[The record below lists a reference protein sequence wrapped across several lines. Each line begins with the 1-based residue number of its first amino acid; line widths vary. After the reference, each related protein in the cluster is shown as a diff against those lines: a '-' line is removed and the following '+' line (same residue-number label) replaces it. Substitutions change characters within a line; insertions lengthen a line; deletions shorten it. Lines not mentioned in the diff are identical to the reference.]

1 MPDVTESGSLAGSV
15 EGPAGSGP
23 DVTTKS
29 EACELAPAAREVGC
43 LHSTT
48 TASQATGS
56 DRLESG
62 VVASMSS
69 VRHEAWSSEGRV
81 GVQENL
87 FSLQRSEGQVESS
100 SRGRKLIPMAEDLAI
115 AGLVPLS
122 SVDWPDHLVATVFC
136 QGCPWRCPY
145 CQNAAILDPRTPGIL
160 PWLDVEELLV
170 RRRGL
175 LDGVVFTGGEA
186 LRQAA
191 IVPAM
196 ERVREFG
203 LGVGLHTAGAYPH
216 RLAEVLDLVDWVGLD
231 IKAEPGDYREA
242 AGFAAGMKAW
252 DSLKLVL
259 AEARARGGVGCTA
272 DYVGTVD
279 LAGPAAAD
287 VAGAGIEA
295 IDNAGATAA
304 RPFTYEI
311 RLTVFPG
318 APAERNFSSFLA
330 RLREVGVEHFALQEA
345 RTQGAD
351 EIFQAMAQRWDKVR
365 WRSRFEEMVAE
376 ARVAGFTTVEVR

>member
-1 MPDVTESGSLAGSV
+1 MSDSA
-15 EGPAGSGP
+15 
-23 DVTTKS
+23 
-29 EACELAPAAREVGC
+29 
-43 LHSTT
+43 T
-48 TASQATGS
+48 TAGAGPVR
-56 DRLESG
+56 DG
-62 VVASMSS
+62 ACVAPWL
-69 VRHEAWSSEGRV
+69 R
-81 GVQENL
+81 
-87 FSLQRSEGQVESS
+87 
-100 SRGRKLIPMAEDLAI
+100 PDDLAI

-160 PWLDVEELLV
+160 PWPDVEELLV

-196 ERVREFG
+196 ERVRELG

-216 RLAEVLDLVDWVGLD
+216 RLAEVLELVDWVGLD

-252 DSLKLVL
+252 DSLELVL
-259 AEARARGGVGCTA
+259 AEARARGGSAASTAADDVGAARVT
-272 DYVGTVD
+272 GGVD
-279 LAGPAAAD
+279 AGAAGLAGPAAAD
-287 VAGAGIEA
+287 VGIGA
-295 IDNAGATAA
+295 IDNTAA
-304 RPFTYEI
+304 RLRPFAYEI

-330 RLREVGVEHFALQEA
+330 RLRAVGVEHFALQEA
-345 RTQGAD
+345 RTQGTD
-351 EIFQAMAQRWDKVR
+351 EIFQAMAERWDKAR
-365 WRSRFEEMVAE
+365 WRSRFEEMAGQ
-376 ARVAGFTTVEVR
+376 ARTAGFTTVEVR

>member
-1 MPDVTESGSLAGSV
+1 MSDVTESGSLAGSV

-23 DVTTKS
+23 DVTTTKS
-29 EACELAPAAREVGC
+29 EACELAPAAGGVGC
-43 LHSTT
+43 LRRTT

-62 VVASMSS
+62 VAAPMSS
-69 VRHEAWSSEGRV
+69 VRHE
-81 GVQENL
+81 
-87 FSLQRSEGQVESS
+87 SS
-100 SRGRKLIPMAEDLAI
+100 SCGRESMPTAEDLAI

-196 ERVREFG
+196 ERVRELG

-259 AEARARGGVGCTA
+259 AEARARGGVGRTA

-279 LAGPAAAD
+279 VAGPAA
-287 VAGAGIEA
+287 VGLAGVGIGA

>member
-1 MPDVTESGSLAGSV
+1 MSDVTESGSLAGSV
-15 EGPAGSGP
+15 AGPAGSGP
-23 DVTTKS
+23 DVTTTKS
-29 EACELAPAAREVGC
+29 EACELAPTVGEVSC
-43 LHSTT
+43 LRRTT

-62 VVASMSS
+62 VAAPMSS
-69 VRHEAWSSEGRV
+69 VRHE
-81 GVQENL
+81 
-87 FSLQRSEGQVESS
+87 SS
-100 SRGRKLIPMAEDLAI
+100 SCGREPMPTAEDLAI

-145 CQNAAILDPRTPGIL
+145 CQNAAILDPRMPGIL
-160 PWLDVEELLV
+160 PWPDVEELLV

-196 ERVREFG
+196 ERVRELG

-216 RLAEVLDLVDWVGLD
+216 RLAEVLELVDWVGLD

-242 AGFAAGMKAW
+242 AGFAAGVKAW
-252 DSLKLVL
+252 DSLELVL
-259 AEARARGGVGCTA
+259 AAARARGGCA
-272 DYVGTVD
+272 S
-279 LAGPAAAD
+279 
-287 VAGAGIEA
+287 GAESP
-295 IDNAGATAA
+295 AA
-304 RPFTYEI
+304 RPFAYEI

-318 APAERNFSSFLA
+318 APAERNFASFLA
-330 RLREVGVEHFALQEA
+330 RLRAVGVEHFALQEA
-345 RTQGAD
+345 RSQGTD
-351 EIFQAMAQRWDKVR
+351 EIFQAMAERWDRAR
-365 WRSRFEEMVAE
+365 WRSRFEEMAVE
-376 ARVAGFTTVEVR
+376 ARAAGFITVEVR

>member
-1 MPDVTESGSLAGSV
+1 MSDVMAAGLVRGPVGSGVVGAEGAAGSVGGSVGPVGRLAGSV
-15 EGPAGSGP
+15 GGPVGP
-23 DVTTKS
+23 DLTTT
-29 EACELAPAAREVGC
+29 APAAP
-43 LHSTT
+43 
-48 TASQATGS
+48 
-56 DRLESG
+56 
-62 VVASMSS
+62 
-69 VRHEAWSSEGRV
+69 VRDGL
-81 GVQENL
+81 G
-87 FSLQRSEGQVESS
+87 
-100 SRGRKLIPMAEDLAI
+100 PEDLAI

-145 CQNAAILDPRTPGIL
+145 CQNTAILDPRTPGIL
-160 PWLDVEELLV
+160 PWPDVEELLV

-196 ERVREFG
+196 ERVRELG

-216 RLAEVLDLVDWVGLD
+216 RLAEVLELVDWVGLD

-252 DSLKLVL
+252 DSLELVL
-259 AEARARGGVGCTA
+259 GEARARGGSG
-272 DYVGTVD
+272 
-279 LAGPAAAD
+279 
-287 VAGAGIEA
+287 GA
-295 IDNAGATAA
+295 NGATAA
-304 RPFTYEI
+304 RPFAYEI

-318 APAERNFSSFLA
+318 APAERNFSRFLA

-345 RTQGAD
+345 RTQGTD
-351 EIFQAMAQRWDKVR
+351 EIFQAMAERWDKAR
-365 WRSRFEEMVAE
+365 WRARFEEMAVE
-376 ARVAGFTTVEVR
+376 ARATGFQTVDVR

>member
-1 MPDVTESGSLAGSV
+1 MSDVTESGSLAGSV
-15 EGPAGSGP
+15 GGPAGSGP
-23 DVTTKS
+23 DVTTTKS
-29 EACELAPAAREVGC
+29 EACELAPAAGGVGC
-43 LHSTT
+43 LRRTT

-62 VVASMSS
+62 VAAPMSS
-69 VRHEAWSSEGRV
+69 VRHE
-81 GVQENL
+81 
-87 FSLQRSEGQVESS
+87 SS
-100 SRGRKLIPMAEDLAI
+100 SCGRESMPTAEDLAI

-160 PWLDVEELLV
+160 PWPDVEELLV

-196 ERVREFG
+196 ERVRELG
-203 LGVGLHTAGAYPH
+203 LSVGLHTAGAYPH
-216 RLAEVLDLVDWVGLD
+216 RLAEVLELVDWVGLD

-252 DSLKLVL
+252 DSLELVL
-259 AEARARGGVGCTA
+259 SEARARGGRAVSTAADDVGAARVTGSGDDAGAA
-272 DYVGTVD
+272 DCVGTVD

-287 VAGAGIEA
+287 VAGASVGA
-295 IDNAGATAA
+295 IDNAGATAV
-304 RPFTYEI
+304 RPFAYEI

-330 RLREVGVEHFALQEA
+330 RLRAVGVEHFALQEA
-345 RTQGAD
+345 RTQGTD
-351 EIFQAMAQRWDKVR
+351 EIFQAMAERWDKAR
-365 WRSRFEEMVAE
+365 WRSRFEEMAAE
-376 ARVAGFTTVEVR
+376 AWAAGFTTVEVR